1 MGLNAFLESKAG
13 KLTLHRIYSVGASI
27 VIIGAL
33 FKIQHYP
40 GANFFLNF
48 GLGTEAFIF
57 LVFAIQK
64 PHEEVD
70 WSLVY
75 PELSGMHGDL
85 EEGGGKEEKKGSI
98 TEQLDDMLEEA
109 KIGPELMESLEKGMR
124 SLSETAAKMTNI
136 ADASI
141 ATDDYVSNINSAS
154 KNIGDL
160 SKNSSKAAESLEGMV
175 GTDVGG
181 ATRDYIN
188 NVKSVAESMGEL
200 SSSSTKA
207 SELLKELSNS
217 NSATYVE
224 QMDKMSENAVSL
236 NAVYEMQLQATN
248 NQVNASGQLFDSM
261 TKLVQNVSESVEDTR
276 RYKEEMSQLN
286 QNLESLNTVYGN
298 MLTAMNVRK

>member
-1 MGLNAFLESKAG
+1 MGLLAWLESKQG
-13 KLTLHRIYSVGASI
+13 KNVLHKTYSFGASV

-40 GANFFLNF
+40 GANAILPVGLGVEAVIFILF
-48 GLGTEAFIF
+48 GL
-57 LVFAIQK
+57 QP

-75 PELSGMHGDL
+75 PELSGMHG
-85 EEGGGKEEKKGSI
+85 EEAEAKEEKKGSI

-109 KIGPELMESLEKGMR
+109 KIGPELMESLERGMR
-124 SLSETAAKMTNI
+124 ALSDNAAKMTNI
-136 ADASI
+136 AEASV
-141 ATDDYVSNINSAS
+141 ATGEYTTNITSAS

-160 SKNSSKAAESLEGMV
+160 AKNSSKAAESLEGMV

-188 NVKSVAESMGEL
+188 NVKSVTESMGDL
-200 SSSSTKA
+200 STNSTKA

-224 QMDKMSENAVSL
+224 QMDKMSENVASL
-236 NAVYEMQLQATN
+236 NAVYEMQLQASN
-248 NQVNASGQLFDSM
+248 NQINAAGQLFENM
-261 TKLVQNVSESVEDTR
+261 TKLVENVGDSLEDTR
-276 RYKEEMSQLN
+276 RYKTEMAQLT
-286 QNLESLNTVYGN
+286 QNLESLNNVYGN
-298 MLTAMNVRK
+298 MLTAMNVGKK

>member
-13 KLTLHRIYSVGASI
+13 KLFLHRTYSFGASI
-27 VIIGAL
+27 VIVGAL

-40 GANFFLNF
+40 GANAFLPI
-48 GLGTEAFIF
+48 GLGTEALIF
-57 LVFAIQK
+57 VFFALQK

-75 PELSGMHGDL
+75 PELSGMHE
-85 EEGGGKEEKKGSI
+85 EEGEKSKEDKKGSI

-124 SLSETAAKMTNI
+124 SLSETAAKMTDI

-141 ATDDYVSNINSAS
+141 ATGDYLNNINSAS
-154 KNIGDL
+154 RNIGDL
-160 SKNSSKAAESLEGMV
+160 SKNSSKAAESLEGLV

-200 SSSSTKA
+200 STSSTKA

-217 NSATYVE
+217 NSSTYVE
-224 QMDKMSENAVSL
+224 QMEKMSENAVSL

-248 NQVNASGQLFDSM
+248 NQVNASGQLFESM
-261 TKLVQNVSESVEDTR
+261 SKLVQNVTDSVEDTR
-276 RYKEEMSQLN
+276 RYKQEMAQLN

-298 MLTAMNVRK
+298 MLSAMNVRK